1 MKHTFM
7 VAVMMLGTMLLS
19 SCAAVVDNETARTQT
34 QFNNQAPTA
43 QIKYSLFPINAVL
56 DGIVN
61 VGAAEQQVPTFNVP
75 AKVKVWGGDSFDV
88 DGRVTGYNW
97 TLNGRSLSTSQNPV
111 PFTLNE
117 PGLYTIKLTVT
128 DDKGASHQVQ
138 AQFHLYGQS
147 GQPTPTPAPT
157 PGPIP
162 PPVNVECSELLSE
175 LSDLIEDCASHTLAV
190 FARGVTLKSNGDW
203 QVTVLLAAKRQLE
216 LASFLDEDQFGG
228 RLFSGFGLNL
238 APGEQARFS
247 YTIETSGVRQ
257 IVGLAR
263 VKPAGGQSDTIDL
276 VSDL

>member
-1 MKHTFM
+1 MRHTFF
-7 VAVMMLGTMLLS
+7 VAVMMLGAMLLS
-19 SCAAVVDNETARTQT
+19 SCAAVVDTDTARTQT
-34 QFNNQAPTA
+34 RITNQAPTA

-56 DGIVN
+56 DGIIN
-61 VGAAEQQVPTFNVP
+61 VGAAEQQVPTFTVP
-75 AKVKVWGGDSFDV
+75 AKVKVWGGDSFDA
-88 DGRVTGYNW
+88 DGRVTAYNW
-97 TLNGRSLSTSQNPV
+97 TLNGSALSTSQNPI

-117 PGLYTIKLTVT
+117 PGLYTIKLSVT
-128 DDKGASHQVQ
+128 DDKGAAHQVQ

-147 GQPTPTPAPT
+147 GQPTPTPT

-162 PPVNVECSELLSE
+162 PPVNVECSELLSQ
-175 LSDLIEDCASHTLAV
+175 LSDMIEDCASHTFAV

-216 LASFLDEDQFGG
+216 LASFLDEDQSGG

-238 APGEQARFS
+238 APGEQAQFS
-247 YTIETSGVRQ
+247 YTIETSGVRE

-263 VKPAGGQSDTIDL
+263 VKPAGGDSDTIDL